1 MAKQYIGIKK
11 VWYANV
17 IASIAGASLS
27 GAEIKALIDN
37 AATKEVKNVHQDTWG
52 YAEDDPTIAEYRNQL
67 TGKIYYRDV
76 EQEGAATISFTMGE
90 YEYSDKAALQG
101 GTATTTGWDRPAIK
115 ENISKCII
123 AQTKTGNY
131 IVFPNASIIGKGNFT
146 DKNIG
151 LGVTAVAMETG
162 VTGLSAEVWRDKAEV
177 ETVPAG

>member
-1 MAKQYIGIKK
+1 
-11 VWYANV
+11 
-17 IASIAGASLS
+17 
-27 GAEIKALIDN
+27 
-37 AATKEVKNVHQDTWG
+37 
-52 YAEDDPTIAEYRNQL
+52 
-67 TGKIYYRDV
+67 
-76 EQEGAATISFTMGE
+76 MGE

-101 GTATTTGWDRPAIK
+101 GIATTTGWDRPAIK